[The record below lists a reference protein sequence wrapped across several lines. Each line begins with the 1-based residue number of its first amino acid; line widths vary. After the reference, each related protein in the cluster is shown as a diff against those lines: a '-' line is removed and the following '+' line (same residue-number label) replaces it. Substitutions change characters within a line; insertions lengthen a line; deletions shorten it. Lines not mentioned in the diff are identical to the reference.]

1 MPIYK
6 IKLGIAAIF

>member
-6 IKLGIAAIF
+6 IKM